1 MKNVHDGLGA
11 QNISDL
17 VLKEIYSV
25 YKTKKPSKDQFKKDK
40 MTERKFFKKYANLS
54 ENKPNAKNNKEV
66 NAKNHVM
73 TIAIKR
79 CRGEKK

>member
-40 MTERKFFKKYANLS
+40 MTERKFF
-54 ENKPNAKNNKEV
+54 
-66 NAKNHVM
+66 
-73 TIAIKR
+73 
-79 CRGEKK
+79 

>member
-1 MKNVHDGLGA
+1 
-11 QNISDL
+11 
-17 VLKEIYSV
+17 
-25 YKTKKPSKDQFKKDK
+25 

-54 ENKPNAKNNKEV
+54 ENEPNAKNNKEV

-79 CRGEKK
+79 CRGEKKQVNKKQMVQKKINDSRL